1 MKKIVTAVVAIIL
14 SILAT
19 QETMAQRMKMVPK
32 IYAFG
37 FSASFN
43 DSVVYISDIQEI
55 DSVWVTT
62 RNDFLVNRYSYSNQL
77 REFLAEKRHDADR
90 TCIISYAFKKKDI
103 EKKYIKLKQKY
114 TKNGDFEVKTL
125 TNADFLFKR
134 LDFNPTDEDMAFN
147 EPTKKSKKKEKKNK
161 KGEKAK

>member
-14 SILAT
+14 SVLAT
-19 QETMAQRMKMVPK
+19 QETMAQRMKIVPK
-32 IYAFG
+32 VYAFG

-62 RNDFLVNRYSYSNQL
+62 RNNFLVNRYSYSNQL
-77 REFLAEKRHDADR
+77 RDFLAEKRHDADR
-90 TCIISYAFKKKDI
+90 TCIISFAFKKKDI
-103 EKKYIKLKQKY
+103 EKKYIKLKQRY

-134 LDFNPTDEDMAFN
+134 VDFNPTDEDMAID
-147 EPTKKSKKKEKKNK
+147 EPTKKSKKKEKRNK

>member
-62 RNDFLVNRYSYSNQL
+62 RNDFLVNRYSFSNQL

>member
-1 MKKIVTAVVAIIL
+1 
-14 SILAT
+14 
-19 QETMAQRMKMVPK
+19 MAQRMKMVPK